1 MRAVISCFIRPDK
14 RRSDGMIFLAALIT
28 AGGLGYVMAVKMGF
42 FIGGPFAIAALC
54 FLHFVWRSPVS

>member
-1 MRAVISCFIRPDK
+1 MRAVFNYFIRPVE
-14 RRSDGMIFLAALIT
+14 RRSDSLIFLAALIT

-54 FLHFVWRSPVS
+54 FLHFVWRNPVK